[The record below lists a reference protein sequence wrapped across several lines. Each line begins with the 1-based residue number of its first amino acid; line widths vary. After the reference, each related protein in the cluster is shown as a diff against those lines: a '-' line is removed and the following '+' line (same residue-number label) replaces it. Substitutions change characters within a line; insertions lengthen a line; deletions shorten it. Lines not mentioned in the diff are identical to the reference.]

1 MSSSDIAQFPNI
13 TVLLEGA
20 VPLSISGEDYLFPLS
35 DGCYS
40 MGVVG
45 KRREAFKY
53 YSDGHKRSRKKRSKT
68 SLFLVLSSFSLLTP
82 FPSLP

>member
-20 VPLSISGEDYLFPLS
+20 VPLSISGEDYLFPIS

-45 KRREAFKY
+45 KREGETKRE
-53 YSDGHKRSRKKRSKT
+53 GRRREM
-68 SLFLVLSSFSLLTP
+68 
-82 FPSLP
+82 